1 MLAIIPAREGSK
13 GLPGKNIKLLAGKP
27 LIAYS
32 IEAALKS
39 RSITKVIVTT
49 DSEEIA
55 KISMDFGAECPFLR
69 PSELSTDTARS
80 IDVYKH
86 TIDWLRANESLEVE
100 SMAIL
105 QPTSPLRTHVDIDA
119 AISLFY
125 ERNADS
131 VVSYCREHHPIRW
144 HKYITEDGKFENIFQ
159 EALNNRQVERP
170 SFFPNGA
177 IYVFRS
183 NLMEQ
188 EKYYTSNSYAYVMP
202 RIKSV
207 DIDTLEDFEYVEFLI
222 NKT

>member
-39 RSITKVIVTT
+39 NSITKVIVTT

-55 KISMDFGAECPFLR
+55 KIAMNFGAECPFLR
-69 PSELSTDTARS
+69 PIELSTDTARS
-80 IDVYKH
+80 IDVYRH
-86 TIDWLRANESLEVE
+86 TIDWLRTNQNMKIENLT
-100 SMAIL
+100 IL
-105 QPTSPLRTHVDIDA
+105 QPTSPLRTHADIDA

-131 VVSYCREHHPIRW
+131 VVSYCKEYHPIRW
-144 HKYITEDGKFENIFQ
+144 HKYITEDCRFENIFQ
-159 EALNNRQVERP
+159 EVLNNRQVERP

-177 IYVFRS
+177 IYVFKS
-183 NLMEQ
+183 DLIEQ
-188 EKYYTSNSYAYVMP
+188 EKYYTSNSYAYLMP

-222 NKT
+222 NKG